1 MKSYKADVLGCSS
14 GPSKVI
20 AEQASGQM
28 RVGQT

>member
-20 AEQASGQM
+20 AEQAGGQM